1 LVNRLRSDP
10 KALALVLLLAAT
22 AAWGATFV
30 VVKGATAHNSVL
42 GFLAWRFLVA
52 GGLLTVA
59 RPRSLQRL
67 GRKGWAQGVVLGL
80 ALAGGYVLQTYGLR
94 YTSAAISGFLT
105 GLQVVFTPLLA
116 WLLFRHRPAARAL
129 VATML
134 AIGGLAVMSL
144 HGMTLGLGELL
155 TVAAALL
162 FAGQIVGLGFWSSA
176 QDAYGL
182 ATVQLLTVA
191 ACCWLAT
198 LPQGPRAPA
207 RISDWV
213 AIVVTAVV
221 ATAIAFVVQ
230 SWAQSQLSTAGAA
243 VVLTME
249 PVFAALVAWGV
260 GEKLGWSVLVGGGLV
275 VVAMLVVEV
284 AGGRWPTWPPRRA
297 PRPVPMAPVPMTP
310 VPMTP
315 VPMTPV
321 PMTTVSVDQS

>member
-1 LVNRLRSDP
+1 MIKLRRDP
-10 KALALVLLLAAT
+10 KVLAFVLLLAAT
-22 AAWGATFV
+22 AAWGSTFV
-30 VVKGATAHNSVL
+30 IVKGATAHNSVV

-52 GGLLTVA
+52 GGLLTVV

-67 GRKGWAQGVVLGL
+67 GRRGWAQGVVLGL
-80 ALAGGYVLQTYGLR
+80 TLAGGYCLQTFGLR

-116 WLLFRHRPAARAL
+116 WWLFRHRPAARAL
-129 VATML
+129 LATLL
-134 AIGGLAVMSL
+134 ALGGLAVMSL
-144 HGMTLGLGELL
+144 HGLSFGLGALL

-191 ACCWLAT
+191 VFCWLAT
-198 LPQGPRAPA
+198 LPGGPRLPSH
-207 RISDWV
+207 ISDWL

-221 ATAIAFVVQ
+221 ATSIAFVVQ
-230 SWAQSQLSTAGAA
+230 SWAQSQLSTTGAA

-260 GEKLGWSVLVGGGLV
+260 GEKLGWSVVAGGGLV

-284 AGGRWPTWPPRRA
+284 AGGKWVTWPPRRGPRSIPTA
-297 PRPVPMAPVPMTP
+297 PVPIPPVPMAA
-310 VPMTP
+310 
-315 VPMTPV
+315 
-321 PMTTVSVDQS
+321 VSVDRS

>member
-1 LVNRLRSDP
+1 
-10 KALALVLLLAAT
+10 
-22 AAWGATFV
+22 
-30 VVKGATAHNSVL
+30 
-42 GFLAWRFLVA
+42 
-52 GGLLTVA
+52 
-59 RPRSLQRL
+59 
-67 GRKGWAQGVVLGL
+67 
-80 ALAGGYVLQTYGLR
+80 VLQTFGLR

-116 WLLFRHRPAARAL
+116 WFLFRHRPAARAL

-155 TVAAALL
+155 TVGAALL

-198 LPQGPRAPA
+198 LPEGPRAPA
-207 RISDWV
+207 RISEWV

-221 ATAIAFVVQ
+221 ATAIAFVIQ
-230 SWAQSQLSTAGAA
+230 SWAQSQLSTTGAA

-249 PVFAALVAWGV
+249 PVFAALVAWSV
-260 GEKLGWSVLVGGGLV
+260 GEKLGWSVLIGGGLV

-284 AGGRWPTWPPRRA
+284 AGGKWLTWPPRRG
-297 PRPVPMAPVPMTP
+297 PRPVPMAPVPMAP
-310 VPMTP
+310 VPMA
-315 VPMTPV
+315 
-321 PMTTVSVDQS
+321 TVSVDQS

>member
-1 LVNRLRSDP
+1 MNKLRSDP
-10 KALALVLLLAAT
+10 KALAFVLLLAAT

-30 VVKGATAHNSVL
+30 IVKGATAHNSVL

-52 GGLLTVA
+52 GGLLAVVK
-59 RPRSLQRL
+59 PRSLQRL
-67 GRKGWAQGVVLGL
+67 GRRGWAQGVVLGL
-80 ALAGGYVLQTYGLR
+80 TLAGGYVLQTFGLR

-116 WLLFRHRPAARAL
+116 WLFFRHRPAARAL
-129 VATML
+129 VATLL
-134 AIGGLAVMSL
+134 AVGGLAVMSL
-144 HGMTLGLGELL
+144 HGLSFGLGALL

-198 LPQGPRAPA
+198 LPHGPRLPA
-207 RISDWV
+207 GLSDWG

-230 SWAQSQLSTAGAA
+230 SWAQSQLSTTGAA
-243 VVLTME
+243 VVFTME
-249 PVFAALVAWGV
+249 PVFAALAAWIV
-260 GEKLGWSVLVGGGLV
+260 GERLGWPVIVGGGLV

-284 AGGRWPTWPPRRA
+284 AAGKRLTWPSRRQ
-297 PRPVPMAPVPMTP
+297 PRPAPMAPVPMAVPMAPVPMA
-310 VPMTP
+310 
-315 VPMTPV
+315 
-321 PMTTVSVDQS
+321 TVSADPP

>member
-1 LVNRLRSDP
+1 MVNKLRGDP
-10 KALALVLLLAAT
+10 KALAFVLLLAAT

-52 GGLLTVA
+52 GGLLA
-59 RPRSLQRL
+59 LFRPRSLQRL
-67 GRKGWAQGVVLGL
+67 GRRGWSRGIILGL
-80 ALAGGYVLQTYGLR
+80 ALAGGYVTQTLGLR
-94 YTSAAISGFLT
+94 YTSAAVSGFLT

-116 WLLFRHRPAARAL
+116 WLLLRHRPGARAW
-129 VATML
+129 VATLL
-134 AIGGLAVMSL
+134 AVGGLAVMSL
-144 HGMTLGLGELL
+144 HGLTFGLGQLL

-191 ACCWLAT
+191 ACCWTAT
-198 LPQGPRAPA
+198 LPHGPRAPA
-207 RISDWV
+207 RLSDWG

-230 SWAQSQLSTAGAA
+230 SWAQSQLSTTRTA

-249 PVFAALVAWGV
+249 PVFAALVAWSV
-260 GEKLGWSVLVGGGLV
+260 GEKLGWSVVAGGSLV
-275 VVAMLVVEV
+275 VVAMLVCEA
-284 AGGRWPTWPPRRA
+284 AGGKRLAWRARRGL
-297 PRPVPMAPVPMTP
+297 RPIPMAA
-310 VPMTP
+310 
-315 VPMTPV
+315 
-321 PMTTVSVDQS
+321 VSADPP

>member
-1 LVNRLRSDP
+1 LVNKLRGDP
-10 KALALVLLLAAT
+10 KALAFVLLLAAT

-52 GGLLTVA
+52 GGLLA
-59 RPRSLQRL
+59 LFRPRSLQRL
-67 GRKGWAQGVVLGL
+67 GRRGWSRGIILGL
-80 ALAGGYVLQTYGLR
+80 ALAGGYVTQTLGLR
-94 YTSAAISGFLT
+94 YTSAAVSGFLT

-116 WLLFRHRPAARAL
+116 WLLLRHRPGARAW
-129 VATML
+129 VATLL
-134 AIGGLAVMSL
+134 AVGGLAVMSL
-144 HGMTLGLGELL
+144 HGLTFGLGQLL

-191 ACCWLAT
+191 ACCWTAT
-198 LPQGPRAPA
+198 LPHGPRAPA
-207 RISDWV
+207 RLSDWG

-230 SWAQSQLSTAGAA
+230 SWAQSQLSTTRTA

-249 PVFAALVAWGV
+249 PVFAALVAWSV
-260 GEKLGWSVLVGGGLV
+260 GEKLGWSVVAGGGLV
-275 VVAMLVVEV
+275 VVAMLVCEA
-284 AGGRWPTWPPRRA
+284 AGGKRLAWRARRGL
-297 PRPVPMAPVPMTP
+297 RPIPMAA
-310 VPMTP
+310 
-315 VPMTPV
+315 
-321 PMTTVSVDQS
+321 VSADPP

>member
-1 LVNRLRSDP
+1 MNKLRSDP
-10 KALALVLLLAAT
+10 KALAFVLLLAAT

-30 VVKGATAHNSVL
+30 IVKRATAHEPIM

-52 GGLLTVA
+52 GGLLAVA

-67 GRKGWAQGVVLGL
+67 GRKGWAQGIVLGL

-94 YTSAAISGFLT
+94 YTSAAVSGFLT
-105 GLQVVFTPLLA
+105 GMQVVFTPLLA
-116 WLLFRHRPAARAL
+116 WVLFRHRPAARAV
-129 VATML
+129 VATTL
-134 AIGGLAVMSL
+134 AIAGLAVMSV

-191 ACCWLAT
+191 VFCWLAT
-198 LPQGPRAPA
+198 LPGGPRLPSH
-207 RISDWV
+207 ISDWL

-221 ATAIAFVVQ
+221 ATSIAFVVQ
-230 SWAQSQLSTAGAA
+230 SWAQSQLSTTGAA

-260 GEKLGWSVLVGGGLV
+260 GEKLGWSVVAGGGLV

-284 AGGRWPTWPPRRA
+284 AGGKWVTWPPRRGPRSIPTA
-297 PRPVPMAPVPMTP
+297 PVPIPPVPMAA
-310 VPMTP
+310 
-315 VPMTPV
+315 
-321 PMTTVSVDQS
+321 VSVDRS

>member
-1 LVNRLRSDP
+1 MNKLRGDP
-10 KALALVLLLAAT
+10 KALAFVLLLAAT

-52 GGLLTVA
+52 GGLLA
-59 RPRSLQRL
+59 LFRPRSLQRL
-67 GRKGWAQGVVLGL
+67 GRRGWSRGIILGL
-80 ALAGGYVLQTYGLR
+80 ALAGGYVTQTLGLR
-94 YTSAAISGFLT
+94 YTSAAVSGFLT

-116 WLLFRHRPAARAL
+116 WLLLRHRPGARAW
-129 VATML
+129 VATLL
-134 AIGGLAVMSL
+134 AVGGLAVMSL
-144 HGMTLGLGELL
+144 HGLTFGLGQLL

-191 ACCWLAT
+191 ACCWTAT
-198 LPQGPRAPA
+198 LPHGPRAPA
-207 RISDWV
+207 RLSDWG

-230 SWAQSQLSTAGAA
+230 SWAQSQLSTTRTA

-249 PVFAALVAWGV
+249 PVFAALVAWSV
-260 GEKLGWSVLVGGGLV
+260 GEKLGWSVVAGGSLV
-275 VVAMLVVEV
+275 VVAMLVCEA
-284 AGGRWPTWPPRRA
+284 AGGKRLAWRPRRGL
-297 PRPVPMAPVPMTP
+297 RPIPMAA
-310 VPMTP
+310 
-315 VPMTPV
+315 
-321 PMTTVSVDQS
+321 VSAAPP